1 MIDPSI
7 VIILAKAR
15 RELTRLLALGL
26 LITYGLAA
34 LAACGAGN
42 CNAGLQAAI
51 VATLEH
57 ARPFLWQGIALAFLL
72 EFTGGLFFMTIGL
85 AIDWWKDRHAKAA
98 AAAEAAV
105 AEAAQAAASE
115 ARAEARAE
123 EEAAYR
129 DREAV
134 YRDREAAYRDRE
146 AAYREKLLRAGIDPD
161 TGERLPHFNNGA
173 DNGNPSQ

>member
-42 CNAGLQAAI
+42 CNAGLQATI

-98 AAAEAAV
+98 AATEAAV
-105 AEAAQAAASE
+105 AEAAAA

-123 EEAAYR
+123 E
-129 DREAV
+129 
-134 YRDREAAYRDRE
+134 EAAYRDRE